1 MLRLRFDLP
10 VGPPVDL
17 HGTLVETG
25 ELLEETSGEV
35 EVVEATSWAGVG
47 NGSDLLLSTVRDGDG
62 LSTVGSV
69 VVVLGDGDDHGVV
82 RVVVSTRSGVS
93 VLGEPGSSSGSDS
106 SLLNTG
112 WGGEG
117 GSGEGSDGGNKR
129 GSELH
134 IDERCL
140 GGGGLRGMGLD
151 ERRVECLE

>member
-1 MLRLRFDLP
+1 MAGDEGCAATAVDLP
-10 VGPPVDL
+10 VGPPADL
-17 HGTLVETG
+17 HFTLVETG

-35 EVVEATSWAGVG
+35 EVVESTSWAGVG
-47 NGSDLLLSTVRDGDG
+47 DGSDLLLSTVRDGDG

-69 VVVLGDGDDHGVV
+69 VVVLGDGDDHGIV
-82 RVVVSTRSGVS
+82 RVVVSTRSGGS
-93 VLGEPGSSSGSDS
+93 VLCVPGSGSSSDI

-134 IDERCL
+134 VDERYW
-140 GGGGLRGMGLD
+140 GRVGLRGYGLG
-151 ERRVECLE
+151 